1 MSIHVGITGGIGAG
15 KSYVAKVFKEWGV
28 PFYDADK
35 EAKDLMVNNTEIKNA
50 LIQHFGSKV
59 YTEKGL
65 LNRGYLS
72 EIVFQNPEKLKLLNS
87 IVHPVVIKH
96 GEDWARRQTKPYS
109 LKEAALLFESG
120 SYQKLDYTILV
131 VAPKELRIK
140 RVQERDKISREA
152 VLQRM
157 DKQMPDEEKRKL
169 ADFIINNDGQEPLLP
184 QIEAI
189 HQKMMSK
196 NKNL

>member
-1 MSIHVGITGGIGAG
+1 MSINVGITGGIGAG
-15 KSYVAKVFKEWGV
+15 KSYVAKVFKKWGV

-35 EAKDLMVNNTEIKNA
+35 EAKDLMVNNMEIKNA
-50 LIQHFGSKV
+50 LIHHFGPKV
-59 YTEKGL
+59 YTEDGHL
-65 LNRGYLS
+65 DRHYLS
-72 EIVFQNPEKLKLLNS
+72 EIVFQNPEKLELLNS

-96 GEDWARRQTKPYS
+96 GEDWAKRQTKAYS

-120 SYQKLDYTILV
+120 SYKKLDYTILV

-140 RVQERDKISREA
+140 RVQERDNISREA

-157 DKQMPDEEKRKL
+157 DKQMSDSEKRKL
-169 ADFIINNDGQEPLLP
+169 ADFIIHNDEKEPLLP

-189 HQKMMSK
+189 HQKLISK